1 MTLQRHTGTHIA
13 VPPLPPVANVPLS
26 PNADKKESEQSQ
38 GSHTGEPSQAEPC
51 QVEPCQVEPCQA
63 EGGTQD

>member
-13 VPPLPPVANVPLS
+13 LPPIADVPLA
-26 PNADKKESEQSQ
+26 PEAEKNSEPAPKTSE
-38 GSHTGEPSQAEPC
+38 TGEPLTGK
-51 QVEPCQVEPCQA
+51 PCQA